1 VKITDVRTIRLR
13 ASIPAE
19 GQVTSRSGVRES
31 RTTALVR
38 VDTDS
43 GIHGFGSCSG
53 NGAIVQFILEQ
64 VVKPAVVGMDPA
76 NIDALWQKLYF
87 GARARQLGLR
97 GIGFVALSGLD
108 VALWDIRGKAEGAP
122 IYKLLSNKPRERVE
136 VYATA
141 LYPDENRKVVE
152 RALAL
157 AELGYR
163 GIKMKIGFDAAGDIE
178 RVRAVREAVGTNF
191 PLMSDANMGYDLPT
205 AERAGKAL
213 AELGVG
219 WLEEPMF
226 FADAAS
232 HAKLKAAAKI
242 PIALGENLHTVY
254 DFEQFIARPAV
265 DILQPDVARAGG
277 ISEIVRI
284 AALADSHR
292 LPVSLHTWGDGVAL
306 AASLHLSAALKN
318 AIVMELDMT
327 HNPLRTEILSAPLEP
342 KNGLMAPPDAPGLG
356 IEIDPRALERFA
368 FSGREA

>member
-1 VKITDVRTIRLR
+1 VKITDVRAIRLR

-38 VDTDS
+38 IDTDR
-43 GIHGFGSCSG
+43 GIHGYGSCSG
-53 NGAIVQFILEQ
+53 NGAIVQFIVEQ
-64 VVKPAVVGMDPA
+64 VIKPIVVGMDPA
-76 NIDALWQKLYF
+76 GIDALWQKLYF
-87 GARARQLGLR
+87 GPRARQLGLR
-97 GIGFVALSGLD
+97 GIGFVALSGFD
-108 VALWDIRGKAEGAP
+108 VALWDIRGKAEGVP
-122 IYKLLSNKPRERVE
+122 ICKLLSEKPRGRIE

-141 LYPDENRKVVE
+141 LYPDEIKNVVD
-152 RALAL
+152 RAVRL

-163 GIKMKIGFDAAGDIE
+163 GIKMKIGFEVAGDME
-178 RVRAVREAVGTNF
+178 RVRAVREAVGQDF
-191 PLMSDANMGYDLPT
+191 PLMSDANMGYDLAT
-205 AERAGKAL
+205 AERAGRAL
-213 AELGVG
+213 AEMGIG

-232 HAKLKAAAKI
+232 HARLKAAVKV

-254 DFEQFIARPAV
+254 DFEQFIARGAV

-284 AALADSHR
+284 GALAESHH

-318 AIVMELDMT
+318 AIVMELDTT
-327 HNPLRTEILSAPLEP
+327 HNPLRTEILRRPLQP
-342 KNGLMAPPDAPGLG
+342 VNGSIAPPAAPGLG
-356 IEIDPRALERFA
+356 IELDENALQRYA
-368 FSGREA
+368 FSGAE